1 MRDVLTT
8 LAEIVGAALVVAGLG
23 LVSVPAALVVAGL
36 ILILGGIVQGGER

>member
-36 ILILGGIVQGGER
+36 ILVAVGIVQGGER